1 MAAALKFS
9 KYDHKFVM
17 GTGGHNGRHGGAIMP
32 ESLKW
37 LWRGWDGKTAAGSR
51 NK

>member
-1 MAAALKFS
+1 
-9 KYDHKFVM
+9 VM

-37 LWRGWDGKTAAGSR
+37 LWRGWNGKTS
-51 NK
+51 NSPKKK